1 MVPGPPFRDSIVTS
15 LGWGLASRVLIA
27 PQVILHKSKLGTT
40 APDVTLS
47 GQPGAWGGWGM
58 RRKEP
63 FLGMQGSGST
73 SIWKDLLSREDLD

>member
-1 MVPGPPFRDSIVTS
+1 MVPGPPFRDSNVIS

-27 PQVILHKSKLGTT
+27 PQVILHKSKLRTT
-40 APDVTLS
+40 APDGNLS
-47 GQPGAWGGWGM
+47 GEPGAWGGWGM

-73 SIWKDLLSREDLD
+73 AIWKDLLGREDLD